1 MIPEKIAEPLSY
13 ESHKPPEVS
22 DTKEIKLQHMLDFFI
37 RYMNFDNLGK
47 IANSHLALADQSPK
61 LAFDDRCLRLSELH
75 SDAVDFVKTGYCVE
89 KIESQLLAKEWPD
102 FMEKK
107 DYLLIYE
114 SKTILGELY
123 RDIKA
128 IIKGKKETG
137 EISSEKTELDM
148 DYKLDLDLVYG
159 HWEEFIEE
167 AFEIFDNFQ
176 AEMQGLMNLFNIRNE
191 FEVYSGNFSKF
202 TKEER
207 KGKVNVELLQKRV
220 LDNIAMIKQKYIAM
234 FKKDLIGK
242 DNKELTKEEREIL
255 RTKASAI
262 YIISYLNMK
271 HTENEEY
278 QMLFKKVFSYKKWR
292 NFEENRERVV
302 GLPWMVVSDWMI
314 EIKQQKMKNDEKKKK
329 ENAGKEKEKGI
340 ENEEEKEGEA
350 VETVRVGGQNS
361 DGEEEFLDQEV
372 GDKNKKKK

>member
-13 ESHKPPEVS
+13 ESHKPPEVL

-61 LAFDDRCLRLSELH
+61 LAFDERCLRLSELH

-89 KIESQLLAKEWPD
+89 KIEAQLLAKEWPD

-123 RDIKA
+123 REIKA

-137 EISSEKTELDM
+137 EISSEKTELDK

-159 HWEEFIEE
+159 YWEEFIEE
-167 AFEIFDNFQ
+167 AYEIFDNFH
-176 AEMQGLMNLFNIRNE
+176 AEMDGLMNLFNIRNE

-234 FKKDLIGK
+234 FKKDLADK
-242 DNKELTKEEREIL
+242 DNKELTKEERETL

-262 YIISYLNMK
+262 YIISYLNIK

-278 QMLFKKVFSYKKWR
+278 QTLFKKVFSYKRWR
-292 NFEENRERVV
+292 NFEESRERVV
-302 GLPWMVVSDWMI
+302 GLPWMVVSDWLI
-314 EIKQQKMKNDEKKKK
+314 EIKQQKMKNDEKKRR
-329 ENAGKEKEKGI
+329 ENGGNEKEKGLEI
-340 ENEEEKEGEA
+340 EEEKEGMKTVSR
-350 VETVRVGGQNS
+350 VEDQNS
-361 DGEEEFLDQEV
+361 DEEDAEYLTQNAE
-372 GDKNKKKK
+372 DKNKKKK